1 MNLLTKIAPFCLLLA
16 SVACSETAGAPAGGA
31 EAPTAAAATFTYAP
45 VLDKRFK
52 HTQRRY
58 EEVSIPGSP
67 MRRSEE
73 WIIEW
78 DVVTKQESN
87 TYRATQRLVGLKINI
102 NGLELLKGDE
112 IKEDMVAVDIVTDKD
127 SNVVDVRGTDQ
138 MSEALVKLASPEAQP
153 QIARI
158 FSGERL
164 KALAVA
170 RSLERHADFVG
181 RPSKVGSQWMAND
194 PMTGGTKEIRV
205 EKEEPCGAQT
215 CLRVVR
221 VYDADRQ
228 AIRDSVAAQVKADVE
243 AKGGDPSKVDV
254 VGMDIKHE
262 DSLLIDPATME
273 YHGANFIQNATVQV
287 AGPEGQLAVAFK
299 LERQSTYQY

>member
-1 MNLLTKIAPFCLLLA
+1 MNMLTKVAPFFLLLA
-16 SVACSETAGAPAGGA
+16 GVACAEAASAPTGV
-31 EAPTAAAATFTYAP
+31 EAPTTPETFTYAP
-45 VLDKRFK
+45 VLDKRFH

-73 WIIEW
+73 WIMEW

-87 TYRATQRLVGLKINI
+87 TFRATQRLVGLKINI

-138 MSEALVKLASPEAQP
+138 LSEALVNLASPEARP

-158 FSGERL
+158 FSAERL
-164 KALAVA
+164 KALGVA

-194 PMTGGTKEIRV
+194 PLTGGTKEIRV
-205 EKEEPCGAQT
+205 VAEEACAPQS

-221 VYDADRQ
+221 QYDADRQ
-228 AIRDSVAAQVKADVE
+228 AIRDSVAAQVKADVQ
-243 AKGGDPSKVDV
+243 AKGGDPNVVDV
-254 VGMDIKHE
+254 TGMDIKHE
-262 DSLLIDPATME
+262 DTLLIDPATME

-287 AGPEGQLAVAFK
+287 TGPEGQLQVAFK
-299 LERQSTYQY
+299 LERQSTYKY